1 MIEPIFY
8 LGISLLFAGLMAWAV
23 TPLIRS
29 RTAPLIAQERDAALQ
44 AYEDA
49 KFDLDIKN
57 QMVTGFK
64 REREMLKSEIGALR
78 KKLGPAAQDIPSTQ
92 PWSTGEGPLFVELDP
107 NERQQLVKHNS
118 DAADKTA
125 EPWSLRIV

>member
-1 MIEPIFY
+1 MIEPILY

-29 RTAPLIAQERDAALQ
+29 RTAPLIAQERDAAL
-44 AYEDA
+44 D
-49 KFDLDIKN
+49 DLDIKN
-57 QMVTGFK
+57 QVITQLK
-64 REREMLKSEIGALR
+64 REREMLKNEIGALR
-78 KKLGPAAQDIPSTQ
+78 RKLGPGALDVPSTQ
-92 PWSTGEGPLFVELDP
+92 PWSTGVGPLFVELDP